1 MAQTQLSESQDRFL
15 QEMAILVS
23 HLSTMVSSLNEQKNN
38 LYTIINIL
46 SRIEDKIDF
55 VHNEV
60 KQDEKIDT
68 KQP

>member
-1 MAQTQLSESQDRFL
+1 
-15 QEMAILVS
+15 MAILVS